1 MILSDYEATTAQMID
16 RLDPLAVH
24 LERGIHRGRPDKELL
39 GYLGATL
46 LPSSAQGSRVAR
58 RRGRRRSAARDVT
71 LYEMRPGRTTPAHE
85 TDRMAELVCSNSLGS
100 NLHDRALGLLKNE
113 LRRLG
118 SLIIACAD
126 RTAVPAGAALAVGR
140 EAFSQAVT
148 EAIEAHPNI
157 TVQREEVTEIPRGVS
172 PIIVATGPLSS
183 PALAGAI
190 RRLAGQD
197 SLYFFDAMAP
207 IVTAESIDMAIAWRG
222 NRWDKRANGQ
232 GSGGA
237 GEKGSRGAKERKA
250 EGEERAASFVDF
262 EPSSLSLQP
271 SSTLGDYVNC
281 PVSRDEYLAFV
292 EAVNAAEKSSLHGF
306 EADEAARHY
315 FEACLPIEVLA
326 GRDPQA
332 LAFGPMTP
340 IGLYDPRTGRRPF
353 AVVQLRQ
360 DNVAGSLYNL
370 VGFQT
375 NIKWSDQARV
385 LRMIPGLARA
395 EFVRFGQMHRN
406 TFIDSPRLLRPTLQ
420 WHDRDDLFFAG
431 QITGT
436 EGYVGSTAGGLLAG
450 LNAVQVALGQPPVV
464 LPPTTMMGA
473 LFHYITQAR
482 TGVAGPD
489 ESPARRSAAFQ
500 PMKANFGLMPD
511 LDAPPRDKRKRHGA
525 YADRAMAD
533 LERWLDTSSEA
544 AQPSVVLSL

>member
-1 MILSDYEATTAQMID
+1 MVNQSESNN
-16 RLDPLAVH
+16 
-24 LERGIHRGRPDKELL
+24 
-39 GYLGATL
+39 
-46 LPSSAQGSRVAR
+46 SSAAVVVIGAGLAGSEAAWQAAQ
-58 RRGRRRSAARDVT
+58 RGAQVT
-71 LYEMRPGRTTPAHE
+71 LYEMRPGRMTPAHE

-100 NLHDRALGLLKNE
+100 NLPDRALGLLKNE

-148 EAIEAHPNI
+148 EAIASHPNI
-157 TVQREEVTEIPRGVS
+157 TVRREEVTAIPENVLTV
-172 PIIVATGPLSS
+172 IATGPLTSAS
-183 PALAGAI
+183 LVGAI
-190 RRLAGQD
+190 RALTGQD

-207 IVTAESIDMAIAWRG
+207 IVTAESVDMEIAWRG
-222 NRWDKRANGQ
+222 NRWQR
-232 GSGGA
+232 
-237 GEKGSRGAKERKA
+237 GSRGVEEQRSDDA
-250 EGEERAASFVDF
+250 GELV
-262 EPSSLSLQP
+262 SLSTCLPDP
-271 SSTLGDYVNC
+271 SGDYINC
-281 PVSRDEYLAFV
+281 PLTRDEYFAFV
-292 EAVNAAEKSSLHGF
+292 EAVSAAEKASLHEF
-306 EADEAARHY
+306 EADEAARRY

-340 IGLYDPRTGRRPF
+340 IGLRDPRTGRRPF

-360 DNVAGSLYNL
+360 DNVAGTLYNL

-375 NIKWSDQARV
+375 NIKWSDQERV

-420 WHDRDDLFFAG
+420 WHDRESLFFAG

-436 EGYVGSTAGGLLAG
+436 EGYVGSTASGLLAG
-450 LNAVQVALGQPPVV
+450 LNAVRVALGQPPVT
-464 LPPTTMMGA
+464 LPATTMMGA

-482 TGVAGPD
+482 AVDAVPD
-489 ESPARRSAAFQ
+489 EPPARRAAAFQ
-500 PMKANFGLMPD
+500 PMKANFGLMPE
-511 LDAPPRDKRKRHGA
+511 LDAPPRDKRKRHA
-525 YADRAMAD
+525 VYAERALVD
-533 LERWLDTSSEA
+533 LEAWLA
-544 AQPSVVLSL
+544 ALDA